1 MVVIDLAPD
10 SPLKPEPSTA
20 IDTAQ
25 LGQIGSVM
33 SMI

>member
-10 SPLKPEPSTA
+10 SFLKPEPSTA
-20 IDTAQ
+20 TDTAI
-25 LGQIGSVM
+25 GSDGSVM